1 MAYKAKTR
9 EQAYR
14 EILESRGIRF
24 EDCRVLGFMFEWQ
37 MKAELFHFDIMV
49 QKTQYHLFDSWGKYA
64 VVIAPDD
71 EANANAIIGL
81 AENLG
86 GQKTT
91 ISMR

>member
-1 MAYKAKTR
+1 MAKNVSR

-14 EILESRGIRF
+14 QILESRGIRF
-24 EDCRVLGFMFEWQ
+24 EDCWVLGFMFNG
-37 MKAELFHFDIMV
+37 ATHNYLFHYELMHKIDL
-49 QKTQYHLFDSWGKYA
+49 KYHLFDSWGKYA

-71 EANANAIIGL
+71 EANANAIIDL
-81 AENLG
+81 ATQNG

>member
-1 MAYKAKTR
+1 MAKKVSR
-9 EQAYR
+9 EQVYR

-24 EDCRVLGFMFEWQ
+24 EDCRMLSFFFSVESWA
-37 MKAELFHFDIMV
+37 KLFHYGIMMERV
-49 QKTQYHLFDSWGKYA
+49 RYHLFDSWGLYA

-71 EANANAIIGL
+71 EANANAIIEL
-81 AENLG
+81 ATQNG